1 MGMQGINRGLST
13 QYQQIDKKVLGYK
26 LNGEYK
32 TTEFRILQKKDSF
45 ILSEEY
51 KGFAEK
57 EGTPKITYEGEFVFV
72 NHSIS
77 AGKYSLTMPM
87 IYEV

>member
-45 ILSEEY
+45 ILRICRERRNAKDY
-51 KGFAEK
+51 
-57 EGTPKITYEGEFVFV
+57 V
-72 NHSIS
+72 
-77 AGKYSLTMPM
+77 
-87 IYEV
+87 

>member
-32 TTEFRILQKKDSF
+32 KT
-45 ILSEEY
+45 
-51 KGFAEK
+51 
-57 EGTPKITYEGEFVFV
+57 
-72 NHSIS
+72 
-77 AGKYSLTMPM
+77 
-87 IYEV
+87 